1 MIYRATV
8 SRYSR
13 LSICPRCARLWAL
26 GSGLSVTD
34 LWDLSLPAWL
44 RMRQGKGRAVGNG
57 SWGQLGMGGS
67 WNIFHFRPSGR
78 RNGPGERRNKIVAT
92 FLIVFCFYL
101 VLSFLYFFAFF
112 LALAQLPLLL
122 TAAAAAVVFIILFPV
137 IKSQSRELHN
147 DIVAAAMAGV

>member
-1 MIYRATV
+1 M
-8 SRYSR
+8 
-13 LSICPRCARLWAL
+13 
-26 GSGLSVTD
+26 
-34 LWDLSLPAWL
+34 
-44 RMRQGKGRAVGNG
+44 
-57 SWGQLGMGGS
+57 
-67 WNIFHFRPSGR
+67 
-78 RNGPGERRNKIVAT
+78 AT